1 MVSQRAGLI
10 LAIVLYTSMQK
21 CNFIQASLGVEFWKQ
36 GCPLSVFKALSALGV
51 CPTAAST
58 RRHAERLTTS
68 FDPPQQDRTE
78 GVEEEPG
85 VSFTPSGE
93 KVICLP
99 LYVSWCL
106 CIK

>member
-1 MVSQRAGLI
+1 M
-10 LAIVLYTSMQK
+10 AIVLYTSMQK

-58 RRHAERLTTS
+58 RRHAERLTTG

-78 GVEEEPG
+78 GVVVEEPG
-85 VSFTPSGE
+85 VSSIPSAE
-93 KVICLP
+93 KVFSLFTFVCL
-99 LYVSWCL
+99 LVSVY
-106 CIK
+106 